1 MAASIL
7 VHAHQGGRSLRI
19 LITGGAGFVGSS
31 LARMFKSEGA
41 DVVTFD
47 NLRRRGSERNV
58 IDFQTRGIEFIHG
71 DIRNAADVDSIPG
84 NFELVVDASA
94 EPSVL
99 AGTDGNGIR
108 YLNDTNLN
116 GTLNCL
122 EFVRTRKS
130 KLIFLS
136 TSRVYSIKALQG
148 IKLKEDATRFSIS
161 ETGNVSGLTK
171 EGVTEDFP
179 VVGHGFRSL
188 YGATKL
194 ASELFVEE
202 YAQTFD
208 MPAVI
213 NRCGVIAGPG
223 QFGKTDQ
230 GVFTMWVARHLWP
243 RPLQYTGFG
252 GQGKQV
258 RDLLHPADLYALLSR
273 QIKSL
278 PTLRGETFVAAGG
291 LQGSA
296 SLQEF
301 TALCQRVCGNS
312 PEIKSNPQTA
322 AVDVPFFVGDSS
334 KCKKTFDW
342 APKATPE
349 RIVQDIAD
357 WLKSDETNLKPL
369 FA

>member
-1 MAASIL
+1 M
-7 VHAHQGGRSLRI
+7 RI

-31 LARMFKSEGA
+31 LARKFKSEGA

-58 IDFQTRGIEFIHG
+58 IDFQKRGIDFIHG
-71 DIRNAADVDSIPG
+71 DIRNAADVDSIAG
-84 NFELVVDASA
+84 DFDLVIDASA

-148 IKLKEDATRFSIS
+148 IKLREDATRFAIS
-161 ETGNVSGLTK
+161 ETGNLPGLTK
-171 EGVTEDFP
+171 EGITEDFP

-202 YAQTFD
+202 YAQTFN

-230 GVFTMWVARHLWP
+230 GVFTMWVARHLWAK
-243 RPLQYTGFG
+243 PLQYTGFG

-258 RDLLHPADLYALLSR
+258 RDLLHPADLHDLLKR
-273 QIKSL
+273 QIKAL
-278 PTLRGETFVAAGG
+278 PNLRGETFVAAGG
-291 LQGSA
+291 QHGSA
-296 SLQEF
+296 SLMEF
-301 TALCQRVCGNS
+301 TNICRRVCGNT

-322 AVDVPFFVGDSS
+322 SVDVPFFVGDSS
-334 KCKKTFDW
+334 KCQKTFDW

-349 RIVQDIAD
+349 DIVKDIAD
-357 WLKSDETNLKPL
+357 WLRSDEPNLKPL

>member
-1 MAASIL
+1 M
-7 VHAHQGGRSLRI
+7 RI

-31 LARMFKSEGA
+31 LARKFQSEGA

-58 IDFQTRGIEFIHG
+58 ADFLRRGISFIHG
-71 DIRNAADVDSIPG
+71 DIRNANDVDSITG
-84 NFELVVDASA
+84 SFDLVIDASA

-148 IKLKEDATRFSIS
+148 IKLHEEDSRFAIS
-161 ETGNVSGLTK
+161 ETGNLPGLTK
-171 EGVTEDFP
+171 DGITEEFP

-202 YAQTFD
+202 YAQTFN

-243 RPLQYTGFG
+243 KALQYTGFG

-258 RDLLHPADLYALLSR
+258 RDLLHPRDLYDLLTR
-273 QIKSL
+273 QIATL
-278 PTLRGETFVAAGG
+278 PDLRGEVFVAGGG
-291 LQGSA
+291 LRGST
-296 SLQEF
+296 SLKEF
-301 TALCQRVCGNS
+301 TAICQRVCGNS
-312 PEIKSNPQTA
+312 PGITSNPQTA

-334 KCKKTFDW
+334 KCKQVFDW
-342 APKATPE
+342 VPKASPE
-349 RIVQDIAD
+349 DIVADIAD
-357 WLKSDETNLKPL
+357 WLRSDEPNLKPL
-369 FA
+369 FT

>member
-1 MAASIL
+1 M
-7 VHAHQGGRSLRI
+7 RI

-31 LARMFKSEGA
+31 LARMFKSDGA
-41 DVVTFD
+41 GVVTFD

-58 IDFQTRGIEFIHG
+58 IDFQRRGIEFIHG

-84 NFELVVDASA
+84 NFDLVIDASA

-130 KLIFLS
+130 QLIFLS
-136 TSRVYSIKALQG
+136 TSRIYAIKALQE
-148 IKLKEDATRFSIS
+148 IKLREDKTRFTIS
-161 ETGNVSGLTK
+161 ETGNLPGLTA

-179 VVGHGFRSL
+179 VTGHGFRSL

-202 YAQTFD
+202 YAQTFN

-243 RPLQYTGFG
+243 KALQYTGFG

-258 RDLLHPADLYALLSR
+258 RDLLHPADLHELLKL
-273 QIKSL
+273 QIKAL
-278 PTLRGETFVAAGG
+278 PDLRGQTFVAAGG
-291 LQGSA
+291 QKGSA
-296 SLQEF
+296 SLCEF
-301 TALCQRVCGNS
+301 TAICREATGNA
-312 PEIKSNPQTA
+312 PEIASNPQTA

-334 KCKKTFDW
+334 KCKKTFGW
-342 APKATPE
+342 SPKATPE
-349 RIVQDIAD
+349 VIVKDIAG
-357 WLKSDETNLKPL
+357 WLRSDETNLKPL